1 MFSREPRARAELIL
15 FFVTFIWGSTFVLT
29 KELLSAFSPF
39 AYIGTRF
46 ALASAIFAILFP
58 ASVRKMNAPGA
69 LRGSI
74 LGVLLF
80 AGFVLQTIGLQYT
93 TASKSAFITGMLVV
107 FTPLWQVALE
117 RRFPSLGTLLG
128 VVLVTVGLFFLTSPD
143 GSGFNRGDAMTLG
156 CAFLFG
162 LYIVLLDIF
171 GKEADAGQLT
181 VMQFVISAIGG
192 GMAMLFFEDARL
204 VLTLGAVLELGYLAV
219 AASVVA
225 LYLQTKYQPDT
236 TPARS
241 AVIFSLEPV
250 IAAVLA
256 YVVMGELLG
265 LLGAL
270 GGGLILAGLLFSQ
283 LSDRFFGAQS
293 GGTDSAPGM

>member
-1 MFSREPRARAELIL
+1 MFSREPRARAELVL
-15 FFVTFIWGSTFVLT
+15 FCVTFIWGSTFVVT
-29 KELLSAFSPF
+29 KELLGAFSPF

-46 ALASAIFAILFP
+46 ALATILFVALFP
-58 ASVRKMNAPGA
+58 RSVTA
-69 LRGSI
+69 LRKRSLFHGSI
-74 LGVLLF
+74 LGLLLF
-80 AGFVLQTIGLQYT
+80 AGFVLQTLGLQYT

-117 RRFPSLGTLLG
+117 RRFPQLGTVLG
-128 VVLVTVGLFFLTSPD
+128 VVLVTVGLYFLTSPD

-171 GKEADAGQLT
+171 GKRTDAAQLT
-181 VMQFVISAIGG
+181 VMQFIVAAIGG
-192 GMAMLFFEDARL
+192 GAVMVLFEDARAD
-204 VLTLGAVLELGYLAV
+204 LTLGAIGELVYLAV

-256 YVVMGELLG
+256 YLLVGEQLG
-265 LLGAL
+265 LIGAF
-270 GGGLILAGLLFSQ
+270 GGVLILSGLLFSQ
-283 LSDRFFGAQS
+283 LSDRLFTKRPHGI
-293 GGTDSAPGM
+293 DSPDEG

>member
-1 MFSREPRARAELIL
+1 MFSREPRARAELVL
-15 FFVTFIWGSTFVLT
+15 FCVTFIWGSTFVVT
-29 KELLSAFSPF
+29 KGLLEAFSPF

-46 ALASAIFAILFP
+46 ALATILFVAIFP
-58 ASVRKMNAPGA
+58 RSVTA
-69 LRGSI
+69 LRSQGLVHGSI
-74 LGVLLF
+74 LGFLLF
-80 AGFVLQTIGLQYT
+80 AGFVLQTLGLQYT

-117 RRFPSLGTLLG
+117 RRTPRLGTVIG
-128 VVLVTVGLFFLTSPD
+128 IMLVTVGLYFLTSPD
-143 GSGFNRGDAMTLG
+143 GSEFNRGDALTLG

-171 GKEADAGQLT
+171 GKSTDAAQLT
-181 VMQFVISAIGG
+181 VMQFIVSALGG
-192 GMAMLFFEDARL
+192 GVVAVLVEDARAD
-204 VLTLGAVLELGYLAV
+204 LTLGAIGELVYLAV

-250 IAAVLA
+250 IAALLA
-256 YVVMGELLG
+256 YLMVGEQLG
-265 LLGAL
+265 FVGAI
-270 GGGLILAGLLFSQ
+270 GGILILAGLLFSQ
-283 LSDRFFGAQS
+283 LSDRLFTQRPHDMRSLDG
-293 GGTDSAPGM
+293 D